1 MSSVLHHTRA
11 SCAAQRTAEEL
22 CGGAGTSTLANDGL
36 PQGSVKARSR
46 IRPAPRPST
55 FAAVLPGVPLLLLV
69 TSLLVSACGV
79 AHDEVGAERR
89 DGEVLPAELREEALP
104 SGGLTAAELRLDN
117 SVPTLDAL
125 GEHVLTGL
133 SRQDTAALNT
143 VRLTETEHN
152 EIVWPELPASAPDVN
167 FPVDYAWTNIQNR
180 NTRGLSRLLNYFAD
194 RDLGFQRVECRGG
207 LEVFETFAVETDC
220 FVVFTVDHGPG
231 LWEAQLFKDVLV
243 RGGGHKIFR
252 YYDEEPRPYRG
263 SAATRP

>member
-22 CGGAGTSTLANDGL
+22 CGGAGTSTLANNGL
-36 PQGSVKARSR
+36 PQGSVGARSR

-55 FAAVLPGVPLLLLV
+55 FVAVLPGVPLLLLL
-69 TSLLVSACGV
+69 TSWLVSACGG
-79 AHDEVGAERR
+79 AYDEIGAEHR
-89 DGEVLPAELREEALP
+89 DGEVLSTEFSSAD
-104 SGGLTAAELRLDN
+104 LRLDN
-117 SVPTLDAL
+117 ALPTLDAL
-125 GEHVLTGL
+125 GERVLTGL
-133 SRQDTAALNT
+133 VRQDTVALNT

-152 EIVWPELPASAPDVN
+152 SIVWPELPASAPEVN

-180 NTRGLSRLLNYFAD
+180 NTRGVSRLLTYFVD
-194 RDLGFQRVECRGG
+194 RDLGFQKVECRGG
-207 LEVFETFAVETDC
+207 LEMFETFAVKTDC
-220 FVVFTVDHGPG
+220 FVVFTVDYRPS

-263 SAATRP
+263 AAATRP